1 MHQKKLVV
9 REASAIIRGFV
20 WGIPSS
26 IDDDNSPPQFTD
38 GEPACAIELLM
49 LFFNNMSVEFKAR
62 IGGFKDNVS
71 RIHHCSENHE
81 HNHMSDT
88 RFVDLLDIDD
98 LMRDFL
104 LETQECS
111 SEEEQEKEFCSVL
124 LHHLVV
130 REKKFP
136 CTYESDCKGMHMQR
150 NTTNYENGNCY
161 QKFERM
167 TVKSKLVLCV
177 SPTVQVTNRDKSV
190 FGGLQHLYLSYMQG
204 KKIAVTPVHTE
215 EEMEL
220 YLLLRRNNPS
230 LANQVSLKKHG
241 KISPSYGLSSVM
253 MASLF

>member
-1 MHQKKLVV
+1 MDQKKLVV
-9 REASAIIRGFV
+9 REASAMIRGFV

-26 IDDDNSPPQFTD
+26 IDDDNSPHQFTD

-71 RIHHCSENHE
+71 RIHLCSENHE
-81 HNHMSDT
+81 HNYISDT

-104 LETQECS
+104 LDTQECS

-136 CTYESDCKGMHMQR
+136 CTYETDCKGMV
-150 NTTNYENGNCY
+150 TATNEIIDSHTPPFLFITDPTNFVRRHESFSSNSENANINHSNIYFPENISLTKNSQYQLHGRVYSTSSTGEHFFTVCY
-161 QKFERM
+161 KIIDA
-167 TVKSKLVLCV
+167 
-177 SPTVQVTNRDKSV
+177 VTD
-190 FGGLQHLYLSYMQG
+190 LYLKSINSQSL
-204 KKIAVTPVHTE
+204 
-215 EEMEL
+215 EML
-220 YLLLRRNNPS
+220 IRS
-230 LANQVSLKKHG
+230 T
-241 KISPSYGLSSVM
+241 
-253 MASLF
+253 